1 MKLPSYLTMQP
12 LQRITIWRRVIQ
24 LASLLVTGEWL
35 AVGWLRCPF
44 AVPFVSCTS
53 CPLTDCPGRYLQ
65 IPVLIGLLASGLV
78 SGRLF
83 CGWACPMGLVEDLLS
98 RLPRAKAFSTRY
110 FATADRY
117 LKYLK
122 YPLLLVVVYL
132 VFAVHEVAGRPYP
145 YVVRSPSV
153 WNVEAL
159 ETVVALGASRYAVR
173 LWILASVLA
182 LSLLVTRFWCRY
194 LCPLGAV
201 LGLLNHISL
210 FKLGIVPE
218 RCRACGDCLRVCPMA
233 TTPSSVDCTWC
244 TDCLSACKDQAL
256 VVANRLQ
263 RLARRPGESIEE
275 PAATPVRPQDEEV
288 ELL

>member
-12 LQRITIWRRVIQ
+12 VQRITIWRRVTQ

-35 AVGWLRCPF
+35 ATGWLRCPF

-65 IPVLIGLLASGLV
+65 IPVIIGLLASGIV

-83 CGWACPMGLVEDLLS
+83 CGWACPMGLVEDFLS

-110 FATADRY
+110 FTTADRY

-132 VFAVHEVAGRPYP
+132 VFAVHEIAGRPYP

-153 WNVEAL
+153 LNVEAVK
-159 ETVVALGASRYAVR
+159 TAVALGASRYAIR

-194 LCPLGAV
+194 LCPLGAILSV
-201 LGLLNHISL
+201 FGKLSLLTIRRQREDL
-210 FKLGIVPE
+210 P
-218 RCRACGDCLRVCPMA
+218 RCGKYPRECLQH
-233 TTPSSVDCTWC
+233 TTPGTADCIMCGECVQGCPRQLLRWAVR
-244 TDCLSACKDQAL
+244 S
-256 VVANRLQ
+256 
-263 RLARRPGESIEE
+263 RRV
-275 PAATPVRPQDEEV
+275 PASPND
-288 ELL
+288 